1 MGNVMKNKKGL
12 LRRIKWENITTILT
26 GILSVISIIRHIQLN
41 GLYFN
46 LILEI
51 ITYLTFAFTFR
62 YIVKDIRKNPN
73 NWTL

>member
-1 MGNVMKNKKGL
+1 MKNKKGL
-12 LRRIKWENITTILT
+12 LRRIKWENITTILV

-51 ITYLTFAFTFR
+51 ITYNMLTLFFR
-62 YIVKDIRKNPN
+62 YVVKDIRKNPN

>member
-1 MGNVMKNKKGL
+1 MKNKKGL
-12 LRRIKWENITTILT
+12 LRRIKWENITTILM
-26 GILSVISIIRHIQLN
+26 GILSVISITRHIELN

-51 ITYLTFAFTFR
+51 ITYNMLTFTFR
-62 YIVKDIRKNPN
+62 YIIKDIRKNPN